1 MKQFNL
7 KEYLENPKEEVVT
20 REGDPVRIIC
30 TDKKWDTECSHSGC
44 SIVALVDFGFAE
56 LKEAFR

>member
-20 REGDPVRIIC
+20 REGNPVRIIC
-30 TDKKWDTECSHSGC
+30 TDKKMGHRMFLQWLFNSSSCR
-44 SIVALVDFGFAE
+44 
-56 LKEAFR
+56 FRFCRT